1 MYIYIYIYMYRHSER
16 DQECCM
22 FATFVNSSFCA
33 KEVQMLASLK
43 ATSVRLLWIL
53 QWVPEKMWL
62 APKGL
67 ALASVNQHILKAM
80 ERKMAL

>member
-1 MYIYIYIYMYRHSER
+1 
-16 DQECCM
+16 
-22 FATFVNSSFCA
+22 
-33 KEVQMLASLK
+33 MLASLK